1 MSRGIVVAAS
11 ALAAI
16 AVVIAAGLIYK
27 RPTQT
32 LQFYTWDTYEAP
44 ELFAAFEK
52 KTGIKVVATLFY
64 SNDDLEA
71 KLKAGGQYDLIT
83 PSGNYISRLVEAK
96 LLQPLPDQLKAYAAQ
111 LSRNVQK
118 PVYDPEYKWTLPLFY
133 GTTGIAVNTG
143 LTNEKITSW
152 AQIMRRPPGEKETV
166 GMLGEDTSTLL
177 AVASIAAG
185 TRNCDPSP
193 AVHARLEAMLNA
205 QKPFVKTYKAEA
217 YYEHLAADDVTFQM
231 AWSGDAY
238 IARQKNP
245 KIQYIYPSEGV
256 ELWLDNLAVP
266 ASAKNLKAVTE
277 FVDFIL
283 DPANLAKY
291 SLVSGNMPSIE
302 AARGF
307 LPQEIRDAPE
317 FNIPLTTRAVVS
329 ETCKHD
335 VVEAYNRIA
344 GSIATK

>member
-1 MSRGIVVAAS
+1 MSRGVVAAFV
-11 ALAAI
+11 LIAI
-16 AVVIAAGLIYK
+16 VIAAGLFYK
-27 RPTQT
+27 RPAQT
-32 LQFYTWDTYEAP
+32 LQLYTWDTYEAP

-71 KLKAGGQYDLIT
+71 KLKAGGKYDIIT
-83 PSGNYISRLVEAK
+83 PSGNYISRLVAAN
-96 LLQPLPDQLKAYAAQ
+96 LLQPLPEDIKAHGVK

-118 PVYDPEYKWTLPLFY
+118 PAYDPEYKWSLPLFY

-152 AQIMRRPPGEKETV
+152 DQIFRRPAGEAPSI
-166 GMLGEDTSTLL
+166 GMLGEESSTLL
-177 AVASIAAG
+177 AITSIAAG

-193 AVHARLEAMLNA
+193 VIHTRLETILNA
-205 QKPFVKTYKAEA
+205 QKPFVKTYKAEG
-217 YYEHLAADDVTFQM
+217 YFEHLAANDVTLQM

-245 KIQYIYPSEGV
+245 KIEYIYPAEGV
-256 ELWLDNLAVP
+256 ELWLDTIAIP
-266 ASAKNLKAVTE
+266 AGTRNLKSVIA

-283 DPANLAKY
+283 DPVNLAKY
-291 SLVSGNMPSIE
+291 TITSGNIPSVE

-307 LPQEIRDAPE
+307 LPQELRDAPE
-317 FNIPLTTRAVVS
+317 FNIPLTTRSLVSEACSPAVV
-329 ETCKHD
+329 E
-335 VVEAYNRIA
+335 VYNRIA
-344 GSIATK
+344 GSVATK